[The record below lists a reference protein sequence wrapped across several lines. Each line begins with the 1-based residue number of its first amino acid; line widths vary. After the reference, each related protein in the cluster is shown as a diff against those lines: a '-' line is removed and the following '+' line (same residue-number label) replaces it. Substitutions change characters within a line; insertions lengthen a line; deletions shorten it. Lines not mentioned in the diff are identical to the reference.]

1 MKTWIKVLGVT
12 VLVALPAMMLGPTLW
27 PPAEGGSEPTSGQLP
42 FFIFLAAMTSLTF
55 GLGVSFLLF
64 GLPLVRRFAA
74 GSEPRAW
81 AMYLAIGWLL
91 VSWWPHDNLHIHVG
105 EDMQGLLY
113 IEYGFHVTLQI
124 AGLIVAYG
132 FLTFLREGLGK
143 AVR

>member
-1 MKTWIKVLGVT
+1 
-12 VLVALPAMMLGPTLW
+12 
-27 PPAEGGSEPTSGQLP
+27 
-42 FFIFLAAMTSLTF
+42 MTSLTF

-113 IEYGFHVTLQI
+113 LEYGFHVTLQI

-132 FLTFLREGLGK
+132 FLTFLREGPGK